1 MEQQTKIVTAVH
13 RVVRMQG
20 GDLMPYVRQIASEKR
35 TGALTI
41 LFSQGGISALEWRD
55 RGTYTES
62 FGEPW
67 TETMAEVRR

>member
-1 MEQQTKIVTAVH
+1 MAETRVITAVH
-13 RVVRMQG
+13 QVIRYQG
-20 GDLMPYVRQIASEKR
+20 GDLMPHIRKIAGERR

-55 RGTYTES
+55 KGTYQES

-67 TETMAEVRR
+67 NTAHEMRR